1 VGVHSLHAQL
11 AGDDVEGT
19 PLSITAMPG
28 GACLAA
34 SRADEGALTS
44 AVAGRPSLVMLTAFN
59 EFGHPVGAGGAPL
72 SAALRSACG
81 APLSPRAAALLG
93 D

>member
-1 VGVHSLHAQL
+1 MQVGVHSLHVQL
-11 AGDDVEGT
+11 DGEDIDKS

-44 AVAGRPSLVMLTAFN
+44 AVAGTPSLVMLTAFN
-59 EFGHPVGAGGAPL
+59 EFGHPVGAGGVLL

-81 APLSPRAAALLG
+81 AQP
-93 D
+93 